1 MEKEVIDLQM
11 RLMEQSRQL
20 EDLNQEVLRLSKLVA
35 RLEKQYTAL
44 QDAMQENFVKP
55 LSEETRPPHY

>member
-1 MEKEVIDLQM
+1 MQKEVIDLQM

-35 RLEKQYTAL
+35 RLEKQYMAL
-44 QDAMQENFVKP
+44 QEAMQENLVKP

>member
-1 MEKEVIDLQM
+1 MEKEIIDLQM
-11 RLMEQSRQL
+11 RLMEQARQL
-20 EDLNQEVLRLSKLVA
+20 DDLNQEVLRLSKLVA

-44 QDAMQENFVKP
+44 QDAMQENLVKP

>member
-1 MEKEVIDLQM
+1 MQEEVIDLQM

-44 QDAMQENFVKP
+44 QNAMQENLVKP

>member
-1 MEKEVIDLQM
+1 MQKEVIDLQM

-20 EDLNQEVLRLSKLVA
+20 DDLNQEVLRLSRLVA

-44 QDAMQENFVKP
+44 QDAVQESLVKP

>member
-1 MEKEVIDLQM
+1 MQKDVVDLQM

-20 EDLNQEVLRLSKLVA
+20 DDLNQEVLRLSKVVA

-44 QDAMQENFVKP
+44 QDVLQENLVKP
-55 LSEETRPPHY
+55 LSEETPPPHY